1 MPSTMV
7 FSVFFLLHVFSSCLF
22 SAAQLLNCRHGGGIW
37 WEQKREWKGWE
48 TSEEHYRWFVM
59 MMNQISRRFWMR
71 RKKNE
76 KRVVDYFDWNAR
88 KVFPSTVDF
97 ISIKTERN
105 KQSHRSPSE
114 RMPTRISHLIERIHA
129 VCSSPPPPCAYHNLC
144 FLAVVSQTDRGDD
157 DENLIIPAARVSHT
171 ETGPTTTTARRGW
184 IIKAS
189 KNEMKLMIISRSL
202 DCKESAIRPHKR
214 ALLFVLLTSSCS
226 AGLG

>member
-1 MPSTMV
+1 MEYDENKSANEKDEKPQKNIIDDSWWWWTRYLGV
-7 FSVFFLLHVFSSCLF
+7 FE
-22 SAAQLLNCRHGGGIW
+22 
-37 WEQKREWKGWE
+37 WEG
-48 TSEEHYRWFVM
+48 
-59 MMNQISRRFWMR
+59 
-71 RKKNE
+71 KKNE

-114 RMPTRISHLIERIHA
+114 RMPTRISHLIARIHA

-189 KNEMKLMIISRSL
+189 ENGMKLMIISRSL
-202 DCKESAIRPHKR
+202 DCKESAIRPRKR
-214 ALLFVLLTSSCS
+214 ALLFVLLTSSL
-226 AGLG
+226 AGWLGVGKDRLINIA